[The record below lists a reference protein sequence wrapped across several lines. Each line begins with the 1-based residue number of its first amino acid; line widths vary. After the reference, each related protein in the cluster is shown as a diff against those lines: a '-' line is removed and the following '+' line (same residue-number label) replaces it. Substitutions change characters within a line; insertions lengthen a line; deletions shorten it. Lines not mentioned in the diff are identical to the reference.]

1 MSVPCTPPLVLQHTA
16 THCNTLQ
23 HAAATGMDTLSELV
37 LPATASSEVAV
48 AVANLILTCVFF
60 DGHVPSPARVT

>member
-1 MSVPCTPPLVLQHTA
+1 
-16 THCNTLQ
+16 
-23 HAAATGMDTLSELV
+23 MDTLSELV